1 MTKKSGRSRCSEG
14 ARPLPQLFFFFFPAS
29 AAAAFAFERV
39 SHQASNPTTHRSMAN
54 MPNIGRYKHMPWS
67 GLGSCA
73 VHGLIQCSSTMRKSG
88 SVSSKPSLALAA
100 IATHRRVS
108 RSMCPLTQNRQ
119 VCAVSLNSL
128 TVGSPRSSAAPK
140 PAAPRLSLSSTS
152 AARAMTPAPN
162 TAPPKQV
169 TEDISQNKRRGSMD
183 RRWSIDQ
190 PATPPRTAEQPV
202 GTGSVAM
209 RIGERPHTTVESIN
223 EEEDAR
229 PLMLAP
235 DSEAVLVNE
244 GTMPDPNSDPMLR
257 VLRKPPDLRTE
268 EDLIVVANA
277 TKTVKFFRQMGD
289 AALHR
294 ELCRHMTLEQVPKES
309 VIFQQGDEGST
320 FYIIYTGAVKVR
332 GATHL

>member
-1 MTKKSGRSRCSEG
+1 
-14 ARPLPQLFFFFFPAS
+14 
-29 AAAAFAFERV
+29 
-39 SHQASNPTTHRSMAN
+39 
-54 MPNIGRYKHMPWS
+54 
-67 GLGSCA
+67 
-73 VHGLIQCSSTMRKSG
+73 
-88 SVSSKPSLALAA
+88 
-100 IATHRRVS
+100 
-108 RSMCPLTQNRQ
+108 
-119 VCAVSLNSL
+119 
-128 TVGSPRSSAAPK
+128 
-140 PAAPRLSLSSTS
+140 
-152 AARAMTPAPN
+152 
-162 TAPPKQV
+162 
-169 TEDISQNKRRGSMD
+169 MD

-332 GATHL
+332 GATHLYSLHFTAPMTHARRLIVSCAGPGRGRESARQPAGWWDSSGKPTRREARSWRGRLRA

>member
-1 MTKKSGRSRCSEG
+1 
-14 ARPLPQLFFFFFPAS
+14 
-29 AAAAFAFERV
+29 
-39 SHQASNPTTHRSMAN
+39 
-54 MPNIGRYKHMPWS
+54 
-67 GLGSCA
+67 
-73 VHGLIQCSSTMRKSG
+73 
-88 SVSSKPSLALAA
+88 
-100 IATHRRVS
+100 
-108 RSMCPLTQNRQ
+108 
-119 VCAVSLNSL
+119 
-128 TVGSPRSSAAPK
+128 
-140 PAAPRLSLSSTS
+140 
-152 AARAMTPAPN
+152 MTPAPN
-162 TAPPKQV
+162 TAPPRQV

-332 GATHL
+332 GAPLLAPLYCADDARTSPNCVVRRSWSRTRTSEAACWLVGQLGQAHRVRSSLMAWSFACLRMATRLVSSRCWAMACEQRRSRRRCTLSCSESRRQRTIRRSIGYTRQTCASA